1 MIKSIASSFPLY
13 THSIGTDVYVIE
25 DDMYKH
31 LVICFIFLLFDMSA
45 GLTEFPCYFPCPWRN
60 QTFYNFGT
68 TYGEVWKFSADGKTS
83 LYGDSESPLYNLSCY
98 QITERFLIL
107 KFADAESYF
116 CFTIFYDPEIPLEIK
131 VGGRNG
137 FDLKNKTGEFT
148 DLCAFCKVPD
158 FLFLYTVETGTPST
172 PLPLS
177 LDCNRPSSCSPPGV
191 VCNMSDTIPKACS
204 TTTEP
209 ITELTTLTV
218 PLTTTA
224 DPKTSSSNCEKKKQI
239 HPST

>member
-1 MIKSIASSFPLY
+1 MFIQFNNYFNNDAKVW
-13 THSIGTDVYVIE
+13 TD
-25 DDMYKH
+25 
-31 LVICFIFLLFDMSA
+31 
-45 GLTEFPCYFPCPWRN
+45 
-60 QTFYNFGT
+60 
-68 TYGEVWKFSADGKTS
+68 
-83 LYGDSESPLYNLSCY
+83 ESND
-98 QITERFLIL
+98 R
-107 KFADAESYF
+107 FADAESYF

-158 FLFLYTVETGTPST
+158 FLFLYTVAT

-218 PLTTTA
+218 PLTT
-224 DPKTSSSNCEKKKQI
+224 KQ
-239 HPST
+239 TQNYEQQL